1 MKEKINKMWILTV
14 NNFYSQECM
23 KQSKAIFTDKES
35 AFKSF
40 NKLVCDYYKEEIDTA
55 KDMFEKEISSLEDII
70 NEATKVGNNF
80 YMNDEYLEKGNAKI
94 KFLDYYN

>member
-1 MKEKINKMWILTV
+1 MKEKINKMWIITV

-23 KQSKAIFTDKES
+23 KQSKAIFTNKES

-40 NKLVCDYYKEEIDTA
+40 NKSVCDYCKEEIDTA
-55 KDMFEKEISSLEDII
+55 KDMFEKEIGSLEDII
-70 NEATKVGNNF
+70 NEATRIGNNF